1 LPLHRL
7 FPDGEIQGEPMP
19 DFAKNFQSLK
29 DSGVI
34 PDIQENMLPPNVHD
48 VISNLSPDE
57 ITVLKKIAESTG
69 SHLTLHNKDYHFAVC
84 GL

>member
-1 LPLHRL
+1 
-7 FPDGEIQGEPMP
+7 
-19 DFAKNFQSLK
+19 
-29 DSGVI
+29 VI
-34 PDIQENMLPPNVHD
+34 PDIEENMLPPNVHD

-57 ITVLKKIAESTG
+57 ITVLKRIAESTG